1 MTDLYRHCTHD
12 EQPVEAEADL
22 CNLCLPWLGFVPDTR
37 LQAIADAWAE
47 YTDAVKDER
56 MAQQEWLEIM
66 RLLDGLTEE
75 DSDV

>member
-1 MTDLYRHCTHD
+1 MCD
-12 EQPVEAEADL
+12 V
-22 CNLCLPWLGFVPDTR
+22 CLATNGPLGFNPDTR

>member
-1 MTDLYRHCTHD
+1 MT
-12 EQPVEAEADL
+12 EAEDEAHRYPACPHIEDH
-22 CNLCLPWLGFVPDTR
+22 R
-37 LQAIADAWAE
+37 LQDIADAWAE